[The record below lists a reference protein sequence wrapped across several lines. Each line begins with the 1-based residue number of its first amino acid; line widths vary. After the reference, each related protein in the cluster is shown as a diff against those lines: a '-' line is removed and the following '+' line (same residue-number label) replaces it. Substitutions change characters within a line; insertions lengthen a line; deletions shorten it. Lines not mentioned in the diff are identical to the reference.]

1 MMMLPRRQS
10 AAFRIIEIMGN
21 YILQSPDLF
30 VMLAA
35 TPPRKLS
42 LMAALATRLLRTSD
56 APYGMIE
63 LLNDRVT
70 PQRMGSLFVGYVHVH
85 AKKKCLNSF
94 AGLYHLE
101 SVELRLQMISLSS
114 IINFRCCF
122 SPKTSIL
129 FKGANNV

>member
-1 MMMLPRRQS
+1 MLPRRQS

-70 PQRMGSLFVGYVHVH
+70 PQRVRSAIYKISPNHRLVSRNLTHNKSDGVPLRRIRSRPRQKKMFKFVCRAV
-85 AKKKCLNSF
+85 
-94 AGLYHLE
+94 
-101 SVELRLQMISLSS
+101 SS
-114 IINFRCCF
+114 
-122 SPKTSIL
+122 
-129 FKGANNV
+129 